1 MTFDLDSYR
10 DTLAQCAPALQDNLD
25 TLLHDAARQMSP
37 AGLQIYLEAAKGLC
51 ELGRGPDLA
60 RFWLEQMP
68 AVVKEV
74 GEDILPDTLEA
85 VMKLSSMTSGSVLA
99 QLVATLPVAARRL
112 GDIDLVRR
120 YLEFT
125 HRLCAKAP
133 RGLRPMLMHLDELLS
148 KLTLG
153 GLRRWAEFGA
163 QAYRRDLANLAAYFD
178 LATADSLAM
187 LREQRKGTL
196 FIDVQ
201 RKLNFFLRAFWGR
214 DFFIRP
220 AESDVPGFRPFIDA
234 GVLHL
239 PDAVDNAAS
248 VSGVELYRACA
259 AHLAAHLMYADHAMS
274 AQELSPAQMFFIG
287 MAEDARVEYC
297 AAKAFPGLGRLWR
310 ILLSQEPSGAPA
322 HPTLA
327 TLEHVALMLR
337 DPAVST
343 DDDEIEVIVRDFH
356 LQMGRNEH
364 NPEFSWHLGLKLYHL
379 FADRREVPSLRLLE
393 KIRIPY
399 RDDNRI
405 IWERDARAFH
415 DGGTL
420 RDQAPVQ
427 VRREAS
433 VIEMANEIDCEFA
446 GDDAQEI
453 WRLSTPF
460 WLDQEGCTLNQLE
473 GTEPVSDPYC
483 YPEWDYQVQLL
494 RPDWVTVYERRQ
506 PVGLAGEIDEILTR
520 HRPVTAKIR
529 KIIDLL
535 QPEGVARERN
545 LEDGDDIDLNAAV
558 DAMIAIRRGETPNP
572 RVTMRHTVKHR
583 DLAIVVLLDL
593 SESTGDRIKESGQ
606 SILELTREACALV
619 ATAITGVGDPFAIH
633 GFASDGRHDVRYF
646 RFKDFDER
654 FDDRVKARLAGMSGG
669 LSTRMGAALR
679 HAGLHLMRQSENR
692 KLILLVTDGEPA
704 DIDERDPQHL
714 RQDTRRAVD
723 DLQQQG
729 IQSYCLT
736 LDPNADEYVRRIFG
750 TGRYTIVDRVTRLP
764 EKLPMLFA
772 TLTS

>member
-1 MTFDLDSYR
+1 MTFDLDRYR
-10 DTLAQCAPALQDNLD
+10 DTLAQCVPALQDNLD
-25 TLLHDAARQMSP
+25 TLLSDAARQMSP

-85 VMKLSSMTSGSVLA
+85 IMKLSSMTSGSVLA

-178 LATADSLAM
+178 LATTDSLAM

-420 RDQAPVQ
+420 RDQTPVQ

>member
-1 MTFDLDSYR
+1 
-10 DTLAQCAPALQDNLD
+10 
-25 TLLHDAARQMSP
+25 MSP

>member
-1 MTFDLDSYR
+1 LTFDLDRYR

-25 TLLHDAARQMSP
+25 TLLSDAARQMSP

-60 RFWLEQMP
+60 CFWLEQMP

-178 LATADSLAM
+178 LATPDSLAM

-220 AESDVPGFRPFIDA
+220 AESDIPGFRPFIDA

-248 VSGVELYRACA
+248 VSGVELFRACA

-287 MAEDARVEYC
+287 LAEDARVEYC

-327 TLEHVALMLR
+327 ALEHVALMLR

-343 DDDEIEVIVRDFH
+343 DDDEIEAIVRDFH
-356 LQMGRNEH
+356 LQMGRNGH
-364 NPEFSWHLGLKLYHL
+364 APELSRHLGLKLYHL

-405 IWERDARAFH
+405 VWERDARAFH

-473 GTEPVSDPYC
+473 GTDPVSDPYC

-558 DAMIAIRRGETPNP
+558 DAMISIRRGETPNP
-572 RVTMRHTVKHR
+572 RVTMRHTVKRR

-669 LSTRMGAALR
+669 LSTRMGAAMR
-679 HAGLHLMRQSENR
+679 HAGFHLMRQSENR

-704 DIDERDPQHL
+704 DIDERDPRHL
-714 RQDTRRAVD
+714 RQDTRKAVD

>member
-1 MTFDLDSYR
+1 MTFDLDRYR
-10 DTLAQCAPALQDNLD
+10 DTLAQCVPALQDNLD
-25 TLLHDAARQMSP
+25 TLLSDAARQMSP

-85 VMKLSSMTSGSVLA
+85 IMKLSSMTSGSVLA

-420 RDQAPVQ
+420 RDQTPVQ

>member
-10 DTLAQCAPALQDNLD
+10 DTLTQCAPALQDNLD

-310 ILLSQEPSGAPA
+310 ILLSQAPSGAPA

-494 RPDWVTVYERRQ
+494 RPDWATVHERRQ

-558 DAMIAIRRGETPNP
+558 DAMISIRRGETPNP

>member
-1 MTFDLDSYR
+1 MTFDLDRYR
-10 DTLAQCAPALQDNLD
+10 DTLAQCVPALQDNLD

-85 VMKLSSMTSGSVLA
+85 IMKLSSMTSGSVLA

-310 ILLSQEPSGAPA
+310 ILLSQAPSGAPA

>member
-1 MTFDLDSYR
+1 MTFDLDRYR
-10 DTLAQCAPALQDNLD
+10 DTLAQCVPALQDNLD
-25 TLLHDAARQMSP
+25 TLLSDAARQMSP

-74 GEDILPDTLEA
+74 GEDILPVTLEA

>member
-1 MTFDLDSYR
+1 LTFDLDRYR

-25 TLLHDAARQMSP
+25 TLLSDAARQMSP

-60 RFWLEQMP
+60 CFWLEQMP

-178 LATADSLAM
+178 LATPDSLAM

-201 RKLNFFLRAFWGR
+201 RKLNFFLRAFWGS

-220 AESDVPGFRPFIDA
+220 AESDIPGFRPFIDA

-259 AHLAAHLMYADHAMS
+259 AHLTAHLMYADHAMS

-287 MAEDARVEYC
+287 LAEDARVEYC

-327 TLEHVALMLR
+327 ALEHVALMLR

-343 DDDEIEVIVRDFH
+343 DDDEIEAIVRDFH
-356 LQMGRNEH
+356 LQMGRNGH
-364 NPEFSWHLGLKLYHL
+364 APELSRHLGLKLYHL

-405 IWERDARAFH
+405 VWERDARAFH

-473 GTEPVSDPYC
+473 GTDPVSDPYC

-654 FDDRVKARLAGMSGG
+654 FDDQVKARLAGMSGG
-669 LSTRMGAALR
+669 LSTRMGAAMR
-679 HAGLHLMRQSENR
+679 HAGFHLMRQSENR

-714 RQDTRRAVD
+714 RQDTRKAVD

>member
-1 MTFDLDSYR
+1 MTFDPASYR
-10 DTLAQCAPALQDNLD
+10 DRLLECAPTLEDSLE
-25 TLLHDAARQMSP
+25 TLLSDAARQMSP
-37 AGLQIYLEAAKGLC
+37 AGFQIYLEAAKGLC
-51 ELGRGPDLA
+51 ELGRGPEVV

-68 AVVKEV
+68 AAVKEV

-220 AESDVPGFRPFIDA
+220 AESDIPGFRPFIDA

-239 PDAVDNAAS
+239 PDAVDNSAS
-248 VSGVELYRACA
+248 VSGAELYRACA

-274 AQELSPAQMFFIG
+274 AQELSPAQRFFIG
-287 MAEDARVEYC
+287 LAEDARVEFC
-297 AAKAFPGLGRLWR
+297 AANAFPGLGRLWR
-310 ILLSQEPSGAPA
+310 SLLSQEQLSAPA

-327 TLEHVALMLR
+327 ALEHVALMLR
-337 DPAVST
+337 DPAVSA
-343 DDDEIEVIVRDFH
+343 DDDEIGAIVRDFH

-364 NPEFSWHLGLKLYHL
+364 APEFSWHLGLKLYHL

-405 IWERDARAFH
+405 VWERDARAFH

-473 GTEPVSDPYC
+473 GTDPVSDPYC

-494 RPDWVTVYERRQ
+494 RPDWTTVYERRQ

-535 QPEGVARERN
+535 QPEGIARERN
-545 LEDGDDIDLNAAV
+545 LEEGDEIDLNAAI
-558 DAMIAIRRGETPNP
+558 DAMISIRRGETPDP

-646 RFKDFDER
+646 RLKDFDER

-679 HAGLHLMRQSENR
+679 HAGFHLRHQGESR

-714 RQDTRRAVD
+714 RQDARKAVD

-736 LDPNADEYVRRIFG
+736 LDPDADEYVRRIFG

-772 TLTS
+772 TLTA

>member
-10 DTLAQCAPALQDNLD
+10 DALEQYAPELQGNLE
-25 TLLHDAARQMSP
+25 TLLSDVSRQMSP

-51 ELGRGPDLA
+51 ELGRSRELVG
-60 RFWLEQMP
+60 FWLEQMP
-68 AVVKEV
+68 SVAKEV

-85 VMKLSSMTSGSVLA
+85 IMKLSSMTSGNVIALLLA
-99 QLVATLPVAARRL
+99 SLPVAARRL

-120 YLEFT
+120 YLEFV

-133 RGLRPMLMHLDELLS
+133 RGLRPMFLHLDELLS

-153 GLRRWAEFGA
+153 GLRRWADFGA
-163 QAYRRDLANLAAYFD
+163 QAHRRDLGNLSAYFA
-178 LATADSLAM
+178 LATPDSIAM
-187 LREQRKGTL
+187 LREQRRGTL

-201 RKLNFFLRAFWGR
+201 RKLNFFLRAFWAR
-214 DFFIRP
+214 DFFVRP
-220 AESDVPGFRPFIDA
+220 SEADVSGFRPFINA

-239 PDAVDNAAS
+239 PDAVDDAGP
-248 VSGVELYRACA
+248 VSGLELYRACA
-259 AHLAAHLMYADHAMS
+259 THLVAHLMYADHAIS
-274 AQELSPAQMFFIG
+274 AQELSPAQMFFVGIV
-287 MAEDARVEYC
+287 EDARVEYC
-297 AAKAFPGLGRLWR
+297 AAQVFPGLGRLWWT
-310 ILLSQEPSGAPA
+310 LLSQEHADAPE

-327 TLEHVALMLR
+327 SLEHIALMLS
-337 DPAVST
+337 DVTVST
-343 DDDEIEVIVRDFH
+343 DDEALTEIIRDFH
-356 LQMGRNEH
+356 LQIAHNQN
-364 NPEFSWHLGLKLYHL
+364 NPEFSWHLGLRLYQF
-379 FADRREVPSLRLLE
+379 FADRREMPSLRILE

-405 IWERDARAFH
+405 IWERDPWALSE
-415 DGGTL
+415 DGGL
-420 RDQAPVQ
+420 RDQRSIQ
-427 VRREAS
+427 VRRDVS

-453 WRLSTPF
+453 WRLSTPY
-460 WLDQEGCTLNQLE
+460 WLDQEECTLNALE
-473 GTEPVSDPYC
+473 GSEPVSDPFH
-483 YPEWDYQVQLL
+483 YPEWDYQMQLL
-494 RPDWVTVYERRQ
+494 RPDWTTVYERRQ
-506 PVGLAGEIDEILTR
+506 TAGLPGEIDEILIK
-520 HRPVTAKIR
+520 HRPVAAKIR

-535 QPEGVARERN
+535 QPQGIARERN

-558 DAMIAIRRGETPNP
+558 EAMISIRRGETPNP

-593 SESTGDRIKESGQ
+593 SESTGDRVKESGQ

-619 ATAITGVGDPFAIH
+619 ATAISGVGDPFAIH

-646 RFKDFDER
+646 RFKDFHEQ

-669 LSTRMGAALR
+669 LSTRMGAAMR
-679 HAGLHLMRQSENR
+679 HAGSHLQRQSETR

-714 RQDTRRAVD
+714 RQDTRKAVN
-723 DLQQQG
+723 DLKRQG

-736 LDPNADEYVRRIFG
+736 LDPNADDYVRRIFG
-750 TGRYTIVDRVTRLP
+750 AGQYTIVDKVTRLP

>member
-1 MTFDLDSYR
+1 MTFDLDRYR
-10 DTLAQCAPALQDNLD
+10 DTLAQCVPALQDNLD
-25 TLLHDAARQMSP
+25 TLLSDAARQMSP

-178 LATADSLAM
+178 LATTDSLAM

>member
-1 MTFDLDSYR
+1 MTFDLDRYR
-10 DTLAQCAPALQDNLD
+10 DTLAQCVPALQDNLD

-178 LATADSLAM
+178 LATTDSLAM

>member
-10 DTLAQCAPALQDNLD
+10 DTLTQCAPALQDNLD

-220 AESDVPGFRPFIDA
+220 AESDIPGFRPFIDA

-287 MAEDARVEYC
+287 LAEDARVEYC

-310 ILLSQEPSGAPA
+310 TLLSQEPSGAPA
-322 HPTLA
+322 HPALA

-343 DDDEIEVIVRDFH
+343 DDDEIEAIVRDFH

-364 NPEFSWHLGLKLYHL
+364 APEFSWHLGLKLYHL

-405 IWERDARAFH
+405 VWERDARAFR

-420 RDQAPVQ
+420 RDQAPLQ

-473 GTEPVSDPYC
+473 GTEPVSDPYY

-494 RPDWVTVYERRQ
+494 RPDWATVHERRQ

-558 DAMIAIRRGETPNP
+558 DAMISIRRGETPNP

-669 LSTRMGAALR
+669 LSTRMGAAMR
-679 HAGLHLMRQSENR
+679 HAGFHLMRQSENR

-704 DIDERDPQHL
+704 DIDERDPRHL
-714 RQDTRRAVD
+714 RQDTRKAVD

>member
-10 DTLAQCAPALQDNLD
+10 DTLAQCVPALQDNLD
-25 TLLHDAARQMSP
+25 TLLSDAARQMSP

-85 VMKLSSMTSGSVLA
+85 IMKLSSMTSGSVLA

-310 ILLSQEPSGAPA
+310 ILLSQAPSGAPA

>member
-1 MTFDLDSYR
+1 MTIDLDSYR
-10 DTLAQCAPALQDNLD
+10 VVLEKCAPELGGSLDALLS
-25 TLLHDAARQMSP
+25 DAARQMSP
-37 AGLQIYLEAAKGLC
+37 AGLQIYLEAAKGLG
-51 ELGRGPDLA
+51 ELGRSQELVG
-60 RFWLEQMP
+60 FWLEQMP
-68 AVVKEV
+68 SVVKEV

-85 VMKLSSMTSGSVLA
+85 VMKLSSMTSGNVIAL
-99 QLVATLPVAARRL
+99 LVATLPAAARRL

-120 YLEFT
+120 YLEFV

-133 RGLRPMLMHLDELLS
+133 RGLRPMLTHIDELLS

-153 GLRRWAEFGA
+153 GLRRWADFGA
-163 QAYRRDLANLAAYFD
+163 RAYRRDLANLASYFD

-187 LREQRKGTL
+187 LRQQRRGTL

-201 RKLNFFLRAFWGR
+201 RKLNFFLRAFWAR
-214 DFFIRP
+214 DFFVRP
-220 AESDVPGFRPFIDA
+220 SEADIPGFRPFVDA

-239 PDAVDNAAS
+239 PDAVDETGP
-248 VSGVELYRACA
+248 VSGLELYRACA
-259 AHLAAHLMYADHAMS
+259 AHCAAHLVYTDHALS
-274 AQELSPAQMFFIG
+274 AQELNPAQMFFIG
-287 MAEDARVEYC
+287 IVEDARVEYC
-297 AAKAFPGLGRLWR
+297 AAQAFPGLGRLWR
-310 ILLSQEPSGAPA
+310 ALLSQAHPEQPE
-322 HPTLA
+322 HPTLVS
-327 TLEHVALMLR
+327 LEHIALMLR
-337 DPAVST
+337 DAEVQT
-343 DDDEIEVIVRDFH
+343 DDRSVAEAIRDFH
-356 LQMGRNEH
+356 LQIAHNRD
-364 NPEFSWHLGLKLYHL
+364 NPEFSWHLGLRLYNL
-379 FADRREVPSLRLLE
+379 FADRREVPSLRILE

-405 IWERDARAFH
+405 IWERDARAFSE
-415 DGGTL
+415 GGHL
-420 RDQAPVQ
+420 RDQAPTQ
-427 VRREAS
+427 VRRNVS

-460 WLDQEGCTLNQLE
+460 WLDQEACTINERE
-473 GTEPVSDPYC
+473 GSEPVSDPVH

-494 RPDWVTVYERRQ
+494 RPDWATVYERRQ
-506 PVGLAGEIDEILTR
+506 PLGLPGEIDAILTK

-535 QPEGVARERN
+535 QPEGIARERN
-545 LEDGDDIDLNAAV
+545 MEDGDDIDLNAAV
-558 DAMIAIRRGETPNP
+558 DAMISIRRGETPNP

-583 DLAIVVLLDL
+583 DLAIVILLDL
-593 SESTGDRIKESGQ
+593 SESTGDLVKESGQ
-606 SILELTREACALV
+606 SVLELTREACALV
-619 ATAITGVGDPFAIH
+619 ATAITGVGDAFAIH

-669 LSTRMGAALR
+669 LSTRMGAAMR
-679 HAGLHLMRQSENR
+679 HAGSHLKRQSETR

-714 RQDTRRAVD
+714 RQDTRKAVE
-723 DLQQQG
+723 DLECQG

-736 LDPNADEYVRRIFG
+736 LDPNADDYVRRIFG
-750 TGRYTIVDRVTRLP
+750 TGRYTIVDKVTRLP
-764 EKLPMLFA
+764 EKLPVLFA

>member
-1 MTFDLDSYR
+1 MTFDLDRYR
-10 DTLAQCAPALQDNLD
+10 DTLAQCVPALQDNLD
-25 TLLHDAARQMSP
+25 TLLSDAARQMSP

-85 VMKLSSMTSGSVLA
+85 IMKLSSMTSGSVLA

>member
-1 MTFDLDSYR
+1 LTFDLDSYR

-420 RDQAPVQ
+420 RDQTPVQ